1 MIQWHYVTSA
11 EFKLGEKVETDLY
24 FLKDTREIYRGS
36 VPFNESVIMYTELPV
51 ESIATNRLYI
61 DSTTLEGKIHDGSS
75 WKTVIRPIADTVDP
89 QGENPVSAKAV
100 AAYVAAELANVSASS
115 DVVSTLSWDSVEH
128 ILTVTKGDASEETI
142 TFDGLGVSL
151 SYVSTTGELQL
162 LDSNGA
168 KIGNPIN
175 LPLEKFVYSG
185 EYNAETKQIIL
196 YFDAEKTNSV
206 TIDASALID
215 VYTGSDTGS
224 ASVSVSASN
233 VITATVKVSS
243 DGGNQVVLKSDG
255 IYVSAP
261 DLSSKMDLVDS
272 PVDGHIL
279 TVDSTGQ
286 AVDSGKTF
294 DDLATAPAIFQGSS
308 LEEATSGQQPKKGDF
323 AVVTK
328 VINGEKVER
337 TAYHYDGENWV
348 AFDGNYSAENVYW
361 PKDLVT
367 TVAVGNITLEN
378 GQATVPVGG
387 KNLID
392 WWNAIFMKEKN
403 PKITQPSVSVSMPQA
418 KTYEVGTTVTPSFSA
433 TLKPGNYEFGPATG
447 ITATSWAVTD
457 TASHSAETNTGSF
470 DAFQVEDGT
479 NYRITAAAQ
488 YGDGAIPN
496 TNVPG
501 NTYDAGQIKAG
512 SKSGNSGAI
521 TGFRAGFYGVLS
533 SKDGAIDSALVRSLS
548 NKTNAAPAQN
558 NTWTI
563 NLTAGTQR
571 VVFAYPATLRDVSS
585 VKDVNGMNAEIKT
598 AFKMQTVDVEGAEG
612 YTAASYKVY
621 VYDLAEAIVTPNS
634 YTVTI

>member
-61 DSTTLEGKIHDGSS
+61 DSTTLEGKIHNGSS

-115 DVVSTLSWDSVEH
+115 DAVSTLSWDSVEH

-151 SYVSTTGELQL
+151 SYVSATGELQL

-168 KIGNPIN
+168 KIGDPIN

-185 EYNAETKQIIL
+185 EYNAETEQIIL

-206 TIDASALID
+206 TIDASALVD
-215 VYTGSDTGS
+215 VYTGGDTGS
-224 ASVSVSASN
+224 ASVSVSAGN
-233 VITATVKVSS
+233 VITATVKVSAE
-243 DGGNQVVLKSDG
+243 GGNQVVLKSDG

-308 LEEATSGQQPKKGDF
+308 LEEATSGQQPKKGDL
-323 AVVTK
+323 AVVSK
-328 VINGEKVER
+328 VINGEKVEK

-361 PKDLVT
+361 PDDLIT
-367 TVAVGNITLEN
+367 TVAVGNIALNN
-378 GQATVPVGG
+378 GQATVPVAG
-387 KNLID
+387 KNLVE
-392 WWNAIFMKEKN
+392 WWNAIFLKEKN
-403 PKITQPSVSVSMPQA
+403 PTITQPSVSVSMPQA
-418 KTYEVGTTVTPSFSA
+418 KAYEVGTTVTPSFSA
-433 TLKPGNYEFGPATG
+433 TLNPGNYQYGPATG
-447 ITATSWAVTD
+447 ITASSWAISD
-457 TASHSAETNTGSF
+457 TADHSADTNTGSF

-479 NYRITAAAQ
+479 NYRITAVAQ
-488 YGDGAIPN
+488 YGDGAIPKTN
-496 TNVPG
+496 TG
-501 NTYDAGQIKAG
+501 NDYASGQIKAG
-512 SKSGNSGAI
+512 SKTGNSGYI

-533 SKDGAIDSALVRSLS
+533 TKDGAIDSALVRSLG
-548 NKTNAAPAQN
+548 NKTSAAPAQN
-558 NTWTI
+558 NTWSI

-598 AFKMQTVDVEGAEG
+598 AFTKYDVDVEGAEG

-621 VYDLAEAIVTPNS
+621 VYDLAEAITTPNTF
-634 YTVTI
+634 TVTI